1 MQPNHGRQHAD
12 ISEESPGS
20 FPERKDERDGRQ
32 NMKMK
37 YYLSYLLN
45 LKCFLFKLLQ
55 LKNQVSYSKSIS
67 VVIMCLKLYVFIL
80 K

>member
-1 MQPNHGRQHAD
+1 
-12 ISEESPGS
+12 
-20 FPERKDERDGRQ
+20 
-32 NMKMK
+32 MKMK

-45 LKCFLFKLLQ
+45 VKCFLFKLLQ
-55 LKNQVSYSKSIS
+55 LKHQVSYSKSVS